1 MKNYTYKYI
10 SLMCGVFAAL
20 CAFVFTFAQ
29 AQEIQEINV
38 GDSTALNGGA
48 NELKGY
54 YMTHV
59 GDSGR
64 QSIVEFFSRN
74 GKFYAYGF
82 ANVDGSG
89 PKKDAKNQNPK
100 LRDRFDKGAVF
111 VYGLK
116 KDGKTFS
123 GGEVYNYDD
132 GKTYHLKVTKESNG
146 TLTLRASIDKLG
158 MMGQTLIWTPLT
170 QEQIAKYESEKP
182 DFKVVEDSL
191 ANDIAQEFK

>member
-1 MKNYTYKYI
+1 MRVCI
-10 SLMCGVFAAL
+10 SSVFALFFAL
-20 CAFVFTFAQ
+20 SSSVFAQ
-29 AQEIQEINV
+29 EGAE
-38 GDSTALNGGA
+38 SSALNGGA
-48 NELKGY
+48 DELKGY

-89 PKKDAKNQNPK
+89 PKKDSKNQNPK
-100 LRDRFDKGAVF
+100 LRDRFDKGSVF

-116 KDGKTFS
+116 KDSKAFS

-132 GKTYHLKVTKESNG
+132 GKTYHLKVTKEPNG
-146 TLTLRASIDKLG
+146 NLTLRASIDKLG

-170 QEQIAKYESEKP
+170 QEQIAKYQSEKP